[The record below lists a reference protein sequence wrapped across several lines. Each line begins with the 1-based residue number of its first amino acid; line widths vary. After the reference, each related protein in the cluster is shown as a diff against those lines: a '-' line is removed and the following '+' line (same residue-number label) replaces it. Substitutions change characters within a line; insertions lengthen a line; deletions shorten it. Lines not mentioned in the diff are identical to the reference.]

1 MILNWTRTGPC
12 NQESARDLV
21 SEIKTPNI
29 DYPLKQVLRS
39 KTEFWIKM
47 WRWRTNDHST
57 KCPVFIR
64 SPSLVNKVKACDYL
78 VRLWLWLRARRAVTQ
93 QVDIKR
99 LKAEVPAAA
108 GGCGWLVGWF
118 TSGLRQPP
126 AGRQHFLEVWVYNA
140 GPGQASLTDVLVC
153 VGRLY

>member
-29 DYPLKQVLRS
+29 DIIYSLKQVLRS
-39 KTEFWIKM
+39 KTAFGIKM

-64 SPSLVNKVKACDYL
+64 SPSPVNKVKACDYL
-78 VRLWLWLRARRAVTQ
+78 VRLWLWLRGPPRRDT
-93 QVDIKR
+93 
-99 LKAEVPAAA
+99 A
-108 GGCGWLVGWF
+108 GRYDETECWGAGCCWLWWF
-118 TSGLRQPP
+118 TAGQTAASSPSTFSGGLSVQCRPSQFN
-126 AGRQHFLEVWVYNA
+126 RC
-140 GPGQASLTDVLVC
+140 S
-153 VGRLY
+153 RLCR